1 MAQFGPFADAVDS
14 GRLLSPIVSI
24 TPSEPVVINS
34 EVVAK
39 GLGTAAVA
47 AAPAADVAAHHVYC
61 VCF

>member
-24 TPSEPVVINS
+24 TPSEPVAINT
-34 EVVAK
+34 EAAAK
-39 GLGTAAVA
+39 GLGTTTVA
-47 AAPAADVAAHHVYC
+47 ATPAEDVAALHVYC